1 MRNYCKWPA
10 TTVWKTIKVTYN
22 VIRNSQIVQVAKG
35 FYVRNCQILQIVEGE
50 YQGHF
55 REQIQRNL
63 VTIRN
68 TKCCRTTTN
77 GGKIIGVAF
86 YLEED
91 DRLKKK
97 RLWEGTKRENKSSQ
111 IKSQDLESLFGSP
124 VFWSRAINLLFHLCL
139 TWFCSQKGTVVIPT
153 LAKGPQQLSS

>member
-1 MRNYCKWPA
+1 M
-10 TTVWKTIKVTYN
+10 WKTIKVTYN

-35 FYVRNCQILQIVEGE
+35 FYVRNCQTLQIVEGE

-77 GGKIIGVAF
+77 GGKVIGVAF

-97 RLWEGTKRENKSSQ
+97 GSGREQKEKIRAHKSNRKIWGSC
-111 IKSQDLESLFGSP
+111 LAALCFGAE
-124 VFWSRAINLLFHLCL
+124 R
-139 TWFCSQKGTVVIPT
+139 
-153 LAKGPQQLSS
+153 